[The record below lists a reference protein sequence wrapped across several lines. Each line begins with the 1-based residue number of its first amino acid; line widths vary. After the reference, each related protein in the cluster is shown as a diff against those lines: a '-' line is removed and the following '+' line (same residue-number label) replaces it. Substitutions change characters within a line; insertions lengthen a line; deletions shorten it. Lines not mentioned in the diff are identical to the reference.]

1 MLLSLYPE
9 FFYLMGCFKK
19 ICLPIGI
26 VLTFY
31 SGYSQSNSEIF
42 FSSVNHFFNH
52 FVNEGLVNYSAIYS
66 DGKTLDSLAIQIKNM
81 PIEAFSENEK
91 KSLLINAYNILAIK
105 NVIDRYPVKSP
116 MDIAGFYD
124 GIRHTVG
131 RKNLTLDEIENKEL
145 RPVYKDARFH
155 FVLVCG
161 AMGCPPITN
170 FAYLPDKLEQQMETQ
185 VKIALNNNNFIKVNG
200 ADKKVLLSEIF
211 KWYEADF
218 KQKGLGII
226 GFINQYRDNKIP
238 EGYQL
243 DYYPYD
249 WSLNEFTNNT
259 GHVFNP
265 AKNIS
270 NVQAYTPSVLL
281 KKNQFAIQFFNNLYT
296 QTAYRNNKKELIDL
310 HERASYYG
318 GLLQFNYGISESS
331 RINVGADINL
341 KSARIDTS
349 ESKSVFN
356 LFRFEN
362 TVYQRT
368 ALASLG
374 PKIKISPFKRQIHF
388 SIQSAFWI
396 PVAKDLEADTTKKP
410 WLDYN
415 RYTWW
420 NQFFFDKSVGKK
432 FQIFIEA
439 DLLFRFAKDSTK
451 YAFSKKKT
459 SSLSTPV
466 SFFLSYFPTK
476 KSTVYGMI
484 QYAPTFESIRPDNN
498 GAPTKYYYV
507 SSFYSQFG
515 FGGKYQLAKQLS
527 VELLYT
533 NFFASMNGG
542 AGVTYN
548 LGIKYLR

>member
-1 MLLSLYPE
+1 
-9 FFYLMGCFKK
+9 MGFIKK
-19 ICLPIGI
+19 ICLAIGI
-26 VLTFY
+26 IFTFY
-31 SGYSQSNSEIF
+31 SGYSQSISETF
-42 FSSVNHFFNH
+42 FLSADQFFNR
-52 FVNEGLVNYSAIYS
+52 FVNNGLVNYSAIHS
-66 DGKTLDSLAIQIKNM
+66 ERKTLDSLSIKIKNM
-81 PIEAFSENEK
+81 PLETLSENEK
-91 KSLLINAYNILAIK
+91 KAFLINAYNILAVK
-105 NVIDRYPVKSP
+105 NVVDRYPVKSP
-116 MDIAGFYD
+116 MDIFGFYN
-124 GIRHTVG
+124 GIKHNVG
-131 RKNLTLDEIENKEL
+131 GKSITLDELENKEL

-170 FAYLPDKLEQQMETQ
+170 FAYVPNKLEQQMEMQT
-185 VKIALNNNNFIKVNG
+185 KIALNNDNFIKVNE

-211 KWYEADF
+211 KWYESDF
-218 KQKGLGII
+218 KQNGSTVIEFTNK
-226 GFINQYRDNKIP
+226 YRSNKIP
-238 EGYQL
+238 EDYKV
-243 DYYPYD
+243 DYYAYD
-249 WSLNEFTNNT
+249 WSLNEFTI
-259 GHVFNP
+259 GSADQPFDP

-281 KKNQFAIQFFNNLYT
+281 KKNQFEIQFFNNLYT
-296 QTAYRNNKKELIDL
+296 QTAYRNNKQELIDL

-318 GLLQFNYGISESS
+318 GLLQFRLGVSKSS
-331 RINVGADINL
+331 RIDVGMDINL
-341 KSARIDTS
+341 KSVRIDTN
-349 ESKSVFN
+349 ESKSAFN

-362 TVYQRT
+362 TIYQRT

-374 PKIKISPFKRQIHF
+374 PKIKISPFKKQSHF

-396 PVAKDLEADTTKKP
+396 PIAKDLEADTIKKP

-420 NQFFFDKSVGKK
+420 NQFFFDKSIGKK
-432 FQIFIEA
+432 FQIFTEA

-451 YAFSKKKT
+451 YAFNKKKT

-476 KSTVYGMI
+476 KSTLYGMI
-484 QYAPTFESIRPDNN
+484 QYAPTFGSITMDNN
-498 GAPTKYYYV
+498 GAPTKFYYV

-515 FGGKYQLAKQLS
+515 FGGKYQLTSHLS

-542 AGVTYN
+542 AGQTYN
-548 LGIKYLR
+548 LGVKYLR

>member
-1 MLLSLYPE
+1 MDCL
-9 FFYLMGCFKK
+9 KK
-19 ICLPIGI
+19 ICLAIGI
-26 VLTFY
+26 VLTLN
-31 SGYSQSNSEIF
+31 SAYSQNQSEAF
-42 FSSVNHFFNH
+42 LSSADHFLYR
-52 FVNEGLVNYSAIYS
+52 FVNGGLVNYSAIRS
-66 DGKTLDSLAIQIKNM
+66 DRKSLDSLTIQIKDM
-81 PIEAFSENEK
+81 QIESLSENVK
-91 KSLLINAYNILAIK
+91 KSFLINAYNILAIK
-105 NVIDRYPVKSP
+105 NVVDRYPVKSP

-124 GIRHTVG
+124 GIKHEVG
-131 RKNLTLDEIENKEL
+131 GKKITLDEIENKEL

-170 FAYLPDKLEQQMETQ
+170 FGYMPDKLEQQMETQ
-185 VKIALNNNNFIKVNG
+185 VKIALNNNGFIKVND
-200 ADKKVLLSEIF
+200 AEKKVLLSEIF

-218 KQKGLGII
+218 KQDGSTVIK
-226 GFINQYRDNKIP
+226 FINKYRENKIP
-238 EGYQL
+238 EDYKV
-243 DYYPYD
+243 DYYTYD
-249 WSLNEFTNNT
+249 WSLNEIISNSTNEQPFDPT
-259 GHVFNP
+259 
-265 AKNIS
+265 KSIS

-281 KKNQFAIQFFNNLYT
+281 KKNQFEVQFFNNLYT
-296 QTAYRNNKKELIDL
+296 QTAYRDNKKELIDL
-310 HERASYYG
+310 KERASYYG
-318 GLLQFNYGISESS
+318 GLIQFNYGVSKSS
-331 RINVGADINL
+331 RINVGIDINL
-341 KSARIDTS
+341 KSVRIDTN
-349 ESKSVFN
+349 ETKSAFN

-362 TVYQRT
+362 TIYQRT

-374 PKIKISPFKRQIHF
+374 PKIKISPFKRQTHF

-396 PVAKDLEADTTKKP
+396 PVAKDLEADTIKKP

-420 NQFFFDKSVGKK
+420 NQFFFDKSIRKK
-432 FQIFIEA
+432 FQIFTEA

-451 YAFSKKKT
+451 YAFNKKKT

-466 SFFLSYFPTK
+466 SLFLSYFPTK
-476 KSTVYGMI
+476 KSTLYGMI
-484 QYAPTFESIRPDNN
+484 QYAPTFGSITLDNN
-498 GAPTKYYYV
+498 GVPTKFYYV

-515 FGGKYQLAKQLS
+515 FGGKYQLTSHLS

>member
-1 MLLSLYPE
+1 
-9 FFYLMGCFKK
+9 MGYIKQ
-19 ICLPIGI
+19 ICLAINI
-26 VLTFY
+26 ILAFNSV
-31 SGYSQSNSEIF
+31 YSQSNSEIF
-42 FSSVNHFFNH
+42 FSSSDLFLNR
-52 FVNEGLVNYSAIYS
+52 FVSGGLVNYSAIHS
-66 DGKTLDSLAIQIKNM
+66 DRKTLDSLTNQIKNIDFESL
-81 PIEAFSENEK
+81 PENIK
-91 KSLLINAYNILAIK
+91 KSFLINAYNILAIK
-105 NVIDRYPVKSP
+105 NVVDRYPVKSP

-124 GIRHTVG
+124 GIKHTVG
-131 RKNLTLDEIENKEL
+131 RKKITLDEIENKEL

-170 FAYLPDKLEQQMETQ
+170 FAYVPDKLEQQMERQ
-185 VKIALNNNNFIKVNG
+185 VKAALNNGTFIKVNDD
-200 ADKKVLLSEIF
+200 DKKVLLAEIF

-218 KQKGLGII
+218 KQEGTNVL
-226 GFINQYRDNKIP
+226 GFINKYRENKIP
-238 EGYQL
+238 DDYKV
-243 DYYPYD
+243 DYYSYD
-249 WSLNEFTNNT
+249 WSLNEFVENNT
-259 GHVFNP
+259 AEQPFDLT
-265 AKNIS
+265 KNIS

-281 KKNQFAIQFFNNLYT
+281 KKHQFEVQFFNNLYT
-296 QTAYRNNKKELIDL
+296 QTAYRNNKQELIDL

-318 GLLQFNYGISESS
+318 GLIQFNYGISKSS
-331 RINVGADINL
+331 RINVGMDINI
-341 KSARIDTS
+341 KSVRIDTN
-349 ESKSVFN
+349 ESKSAFN

-362 TVYQRT
+362 TIYQRT

-374 PKIKISPFKRQIHF
+374 PKIKISPFKNQTHF

-420 NQFFFDKSVGKK
+420 NQFFFDKSIGKK
-432 FQIFIEA
+432 FQMFTEA

-451 YAFSKKKT
+451 YAFNKKKT

-476 KSTVYGMI
+476 KSTLYGMI
-484 QYAPTFESIRPDNN
+484 QYAPTFGSITQDNN
-498 GAPTKYYYV
+498 GAATKYYYV

-515 FGGKYQLAKQLS
+515 FGGKYQLTS
-527 VELLYT
+527 HFSIELLYT
-533 NFFASMNGG
+533 NFFASLNGG